1 MGAGGLELLMPV
13 VAQTVLR
20 TSQLRMGEGRLT
32 DGGPEVLMPWREPL
46 RPAGLKLR
54 PSPGCK
60 AK

>member
-1 MGAGGLELLMPV
+1 MPV
-13 VAQTVLR
+13 VAQTLLR